1 MADISQYLQAIM
13 SAVYG
18 EDVRGSIH
26 DAIALINDV
35 GEAVLT
41 LGTAVDSPTSP
52 TTGFYQDS
60 VYLNTATG
68 DMWTCTGT
76 GWSLSGNTQGAQ
88 GDPGIAAT
96 INVGTVTGGAV
107 ASVTNSGTT
116 SAAVFDFVLPKGDK
130 GDTGDGLTAESEH
143 SGSNTIVS
151 IKNATTQT
159 VVDTF
164 NVPDGVPGATG
175 NGIASIAK
183 TATAGLVDTYTI
195 TYTDGTSTTFTVTN
209 GQDGQ
214 GAGDMTKVAYDPTN
228 SVADAGGIPAYVS
241 AHAGT
246 TYTGEKGVIVAG
258 TTIKAALVNDTASS
272 LASQTISATQNRQY
286 AVNLDNNSKLSV
298 NVPWENTTYN
308 PATTS
313 ANGLMSSADK
323 SKLDGLDAV
332 VANPAGT
339 ASEDLTK
346 LQIGN
351 IIYEIKGGGGTTI
364 VQIPSVSGTSFV
376 YTGTAQGAAITGLD
390 NTHCTVVPGTGTTV
404 TTVGTTTYV
413 QATNAGSYDFT
424 IELNDPSSM
433 VWSDLTNTDLEYSF
447 TIAKASQTITASKNS
462 VSLTTA
468 QPTDTVTISGQQG
481 SLNVSSSDTGVA
493 TVSESSG
500 VVTIT
505 GVGTGTATVSVYAA
519 ETANYNQSNTASV
532 SVTAN
537 FTIIFGFHIDGTES
551 DPTSMVTYLQDC
563 DNYGYTPAY
572 MNFSTGQ
579 FDYGS
584 WNPNGAN
591 ANEVSF
597 IFPRPCMLKSD
608 GTVDYYLSENDYTKK
623 ADGVTASD
631 VDNTS
636 YNGNAMME
644 WGRDGNKIWYKVVPD
659 TNDDMSA
666 SVYISN
672 KQIDNDFHAWS
683 FINNNGD
690 LVPHFYTPIYNGS
703 KSNNKLRSLSGQTV
717 TNNNATT
724 DERTWAQANNP
735 SGSNLWDIEVFADRT
750 LIDFLLIMMG
760 KSTDT
765 QSVFGKGLVDSGTQQ
780 TAAGFT
786 TGVHNTKGLF
796 YGTNSGTA
804 STNANAVKVFGMEN
818 WWGFINRKTL
828 GYIND
833 KGTQKVKLTHG
844 TQDGSS
850 ASDYNYDGSGYV
862 ATGITSFTGSN
873 NDYIRYFVYKALGY
887 MAVKGG
893 TGSSSTYYCDQF
905 TFNNTNVGFCL
916 KGGGN
921 QGGTTAGAFMTFL
934 YHPYSTV
941 NWDRM
946 SNLSCKPSA

>member
-13 SAVYG
+13 AAVYG

-35 GEAVLT
+35 GETVLT

-52 TTGFYQDS
+52 TTGFYQES

-76 GWSLSGNTQGAQ
+76 GWSLSGNTKGDK
-88 GDPGIAAT
+88 GDPGDAAT
-96 INVGTVTGGAV
+96 INVGTVTSGAV

-116 SAAVFDFVLPKGDK
+116 SAAVFDFVLPQGDK

-228 SVADAGGIPAYVS
+228 AVADAGGIPAYVS
-241 AHAGT
+241 AHGGT

-313 ANGLMSSADK
+313 ANGLMSSTDK

-332 VANPAGT
+332 IANPAGSPT
-339 ASEDLTK
+339 DDLTSI
-346 LQIGN
+346 QIGSTV
-351 IIYEIKGGGGTTI
+351 YRLQGGGGTTI
-364 VQIPSVSGTSFV
+364 VQIPSVSGTSFT
-376 YTGTAQGAAITGLD
+376 YDGTAQGAAITGLD
-390 NTHCTVVPGTGTTV
+390 TTHCTVVAGTGTTV
-404 TTVGTTTYV
+404 TTVGDTTYV
-413 QATNAGSYDFT
+413 KATNAGSYSFSVK
-424 IELNDPSSM
+424 LNDTSSM
-433 VWSDLTNTDLEYSF
+433 VWSDLTIADKTYSF
-447 TIAKASQTITASKNS
+447 TIAKAQQTLTASKYS
-462 VSLTTA
+462 VSLDTQTTS
-468 QPTDTVTISGQQG
+468 DTVTISGQQT

-505 GVGTGTATVSVYAA
+505 GVTTGSTTVSVYAA
-519 ETANYNQSNTASV
+519 ETANYAQSNTV
-532 SVTAN
+532 SITTQVKLSTV
-537 FTIIFGFHIDGTES
+537 FGFHIDGSES
-551 DPTSMVTYLQDC
+551 DPSARVSYLQDC

-572 MNFSTGQ
+572 MNFTTGQ

-591 ANEVSF
+591 ADEVSF

-631 VDNTS
+631 VANTS

-644 WGRDGNKIWYKVVPD
+644 WGRNGKKIWYKIVPD
-659 TNDDMSA
+659 NNDTTSY
-666 SVYISN
+666 SVYIANEQLDSDY
-672 KQIDNDFHAWS
+672 KCYP
-683 FINNNGD
+683 FINNQGQEVN
-690 LVPHFYTPIYNGS
+690 HFYTAIYSGS
-703 KSNNKLRSLSGQTV
+703 VINTKMRSLSGQAVSKSLTV
-717 TNNNATT
+717 
-724 DERTWAQANNP
+724 AQEITAARANN
-735 SGSNLWDIEVFADRT
+735 GNDRLWDIECWADRM
-750 LIDFLLIMMG
+750 LIILLTWMIT
-760 KSTDT
+760 KSTNS
-765 QSVFGKGLVDSGTQQ
+765 QNALGKGLCSNGTESINN
-780 TAAGFT
+780 AFR
-786 TGVHNTKGLF
+786 TGVHNTEGLF

-804 STNANAVKVFGMEN
+804 STYTNAIKLFGMEN
-818 WWGFINRKTL
+818 FYGFQWRRPNGLILSNGAYKLKYT
-828 GYIND
+828 
-833 KGTQKVKLTHG
+833 KGTE
-844 TQDGSS
+844 DGST
-850 ASDYNYDGSGYV
+850 ATDYNDS
-862 ATGITSFTGSN
+862 
-873 NDYIRYFVYKALGY
+873 
-887 MAVKGG
+887 G
-893 TGSSSTYYCDQF
+893 TGYLDAGISSLSGTGGGYCKTARAAGHSILPQVTDGTSTTYYADVLWYNNSMVAFPLVGGPSNDDDRVGISCIALSYVSTF
-905 TFNNTNVGFCL
+905 TSWNL
-916 KGGGN
+916 
-921 QGGTTAGAFMTFL
+921 GTTLT
-934 YHPYSTV
+934 
-941 NWDRM
+941 
-946 SNLSCKPSA
+946 CKPLV

>member
-76 GWSLSGNTQGAQ
+76 GWSLSGNTKGDQ
-88 GDPGIAAT
+88 GDPGLAAT
-96 INVGTVTGGAV
+96 IDVGTVTGGTV

-151 IKNATTQT
+151 IKNTTTQT

-228 SVADAGGIPAYVS
+228 AVADAGGIPAYVS
-241 AHAGT
+241 AHGGT

-313 ANGLMSSADK
+313 ANGLMSSTDK

-332 VANPAGT
+332 VANPAGSPT
-339 ASEDLTK
+339 DDLTSI
-346 LQIGN
+346 QIGSTV
-351 IIYEIKGGGGTTI
+351 YRLQGGGTTI
-364 VQIPSVSGTSFV
+364 VQIPSVVGDTFTYNGIS
-376 YTGTAQGAAITGLD
+376 QGPTITGLD
-390 NTHCTVVPGTGTTV
+390 TTHCTVTG
-404 TTVGTTTYV
+404 
-413 QATNAGSYDFT
+413 ATAINAGSYTLT
-424 IELNDPSSM
+424 IALNDPSSM
-433 VWSDLTNTDLEYSF
+433 VWSDLTTADKTYSY
-447 TIAKASQTITASKNS
+447 TIAKASQTLTASKNS

-468 QPTDTVTISGQQG
+468 QPSDTVTISGQQT
-481 SLNVSSSDTGVA
+481 SLTVSSSDTGVA

-505 GVGTGTATVSVYAA
+505 GVGGGSATVSVYA
-519 ETANYNQSNTASV
+519 EGTANYEQSATISISVTMQLKPSLVAWSSGTDAQISDIINGYYDGALTLQEIQSVWSVGDVRNVGLTAITASGGSGDTAWSVGESHQAQTIRLEIIDFEHDTLKSPINGKTKALVTVDMKDCFNYTNYVNNGNNNTENGYIDSSASKNWSTCARRQWCKNAFVNALPTYLKDIVKTVSKPTRENGDSNTEINLDETAFLLSCKELANYG
-532 SVTAN
+532 SLEGTQYAYYANATAN
-537 FTIIFGFHIDGTES
+537 QYKLPKADSQGNTVCCVVWTKSSYSSGFQFMNRIGSIDGT
-551 DPTSMVTYLQDC
+551 
-563 DNYGYTPAY
+563 
-572 MNFSTGQ
+572 
-579 FDYGS
+579 
-584 WNPNGAN
+584 
-591 ANEVSF
+591 
-597 IFPRPCMLKSD
+597 
-608 GTVDYYLSENDYTKK
+608 
-623 ADGVTASD
+623 TA
-631 VDNTS
+631 
-636 YNGNAMME
+636 
-644 WGRDGNKIWYKVVPD
+644 
-659 TNDDMSA
+659 
-666 SVYISN
+666 
-672 KQIDNDFHAWS
+672 
-683 FINNNGD
+683 
-690 LVPHFYTPIYNGS
+690 
-703 KSNNKLRSLSGQTV
+703 
-717 TNNNATT
+717 
-724 DERTWAQANNP
+724 
-735 SGSNLWDIEVFADRT
+735 T
-750 LIDFLLIMMG
+750 L
-760 KSTDT
+760 
-765 QSVFGKGLVDSGTQQ
+765 
-780 TAAGFT
+780 AR
-786 TGVHNTKGLF
+786 GLF
-796 YGTNSGTA
+796 
-804 STNANAVKVFGMEN
+804 
-818 WWGFINRKTL
+818 
-828 GYIND
+828 
-833 KGTQKVKLTHG
+833 
-844 TQDGSS
+844 
-850 ASDYNYDGSGYV
+850 
-862 ATGITSFTGSN
+862 
-873 NDYIRYFVYKALGY
+873 
-887 MAVKGG
+887 
-893 TGSSSTYYCDQF
+893 
-905 TFNNTNVGFCL
+905 VGFCL
-916 KGGGN
+916 
-921 QGGTTAGAFMTFL
+921 
-934 YHPYSTV
+934 
-941 NWDRM
+941 
-946 SNLSCKPSA
+946 

>member
-76 GWSLSGNTQGAQ
+76 GWSLSGNTRGAQ
-88 GDPGIAAT
+88 GDPGLAAT

-151 IKNATTQT
+151 IKNTTTQT
-159 VVDTF
+159 VVNTF

-175 NGIASIAK
+175 VGIASIAK

-241 AHAGT
+241 AHGGT

-313 ANGLMSSADK
+313 ANGLMSSTDK

-332 VANPAGT
+332 VANPAGSPT
-339 ASEDLTK
+339 DDLTSI
-346 LQIGN
+346 QIGSTV
-351 IIYEIKGGGGTTI
+351 YRLQGGGTTV
-364 VQIPSVSGTSFV
+364 VQIPSVVGDSFT
-376 YTGTAQGAAITGLD
+376 YNGIAQGPTITGLD
-390 NTHCTVVPGTGTTV
+390 STHCTVTGAT
-404 TTVGTTTYV
+404 
-413 QATNAGSYDFT
+413 ATNAGSYTMT
-424 IELNDPSSM
+424 IALNDPSSM
-433 VWSDLTNTDLEYSF
+433 VWSDLTTADKTYSY
-447 TIAKASQTITASKNS
+447 TIAKAPQTLTASKNS
-462 VSLTTA
+462 VSLTA
-468 QPTDTVTISGQQG
+468 QQPSDTVTISGQQT

-505 GVGTGTATVSVYAA
+505 GVGSGNATVSVYA
-519 ETANYNQSNTASV
+519 ESSANYEQSNT
-532 SVTAN
+532 VT
-537 FTIIFGFHIDGTES
+537 
-551 DPTSMVTYLQDC
+551 
-563 DNYGYTPAY
+563 
-572 MNFSTGQ
+572 
-579 FDYGS
+579 
-584 WNPNGAN
+584 
-591 ANEVSF
+591 
-597 IFPRPCMLKSD
+597 
-608 GTVDYYLSENDYTKK
+608 
-623 ADGVTASD
+623 
-631 VDNTS
+631 
-636 YNGNAMME
+636 
-644 WGRDGNKIWYKVVPD
+644 
-659 TNDDMSA
+659 
-666 SVYISN
+666 
-672 KQIDNDFHAWS
+672 
-683 FINNNGD
+683 INVAAE
-690 LVPHFYTPIYNGS
+690 LVPPIYG
-703 KSNNKLRSLSGQTV
+703 V
-717 TNNNATT
+717 
-724 DERTWAQANNP
+724 E
-735 SGSNLWDIEVFADRT
+735 WD
-750 LIDFLLIMMG
+750 
-760 KSTDT
+760 
-765 QSVFGKGLVDSGTQQ
+765 
-780 TAAGFT
+780 
-786 TGVHNTKGLF
+786 
-796 YGTNSGTA
+796 GTA
-804 STNANAVKVFGMEN
+804 STAWSRTDDAVNFSNPIPYYSGMS
-818 WWGFINRKTL
+818 
-828 GYIND
+828 
-833 KGTQKVKLTHG
+833 GTPSSPFDSIAPWSGMTRITDASSGELVAIPKFYYKLTKTGNAMKIQITAGENETWALSNGFRISPAH
-844 TQDGSS
+844 QDRGNGEKNTVYIGRYHC
-850 ASDYNYDGSGYV
+850 ASDYKSKTGVSPFGNQTRAGFRSGIHSLGSD
-862 ATGITSFTGSN
+862 IWQ
-873 NDYIRYFVYKALGY
+873 NDYAMRVTIWLLYLVEFADWNSQAKI
-887 MAVKGG
+887 
-893 TGSSSTYYCDQF
+893 
-905 TFNNTNVGFCL
+905 
-916 KGGGN
+916 GGGCSTN
-921 QGGTTAGAFMTFL
+921 GASMTMGYTDSMPYHTGTTATSRSATEYGGTQYRYIEGLWDNIYDWVDGIYLNNLNIYCIKNPSSFSDTTGGTLIGTSPDGGAIIKEFNIPSVTGYEYAIYPAKIGNGATDSTYICDNWGTSATGVVPCAGAYYKKEQYPGLFCIDI
-934 YHPYSTV
+934 YSNSSSQYATV
-941 NWDRM
+941 GSRLM
-946 SNLSCKPSA
+946 KL

>member
-76 GWSLSGNTQGAQ
+76 GWSLSGNTKGDQ
-88 GDPGIAAT
+88 GDPGLAAT
-96 INVGTVTGGAV
+96 IDVGTVTSGAV

-130 GDTGDGLTAESEH
+130 GDTGDGLTAESSH
-143 SGSNTIVS
+143 SGTNTTVN
-151 IKNATTQT
+151 IKNATTQQI
-159 VVDTF
+159 VDTF
-164 NVPDGVPGATG
+164 DVPDGVPGATG

-228 SVADAGGIPAYVS
+228 DVADAGGIPAYVS

-286 AVNLDNNSKLSV
+286 AVNLDNNGKLSV

-313 ANGLMSSADK
+313 ANGLMSGTDK
-323 SKLDGLDAV
+323 TKLDGLDKV
-332 VANPAGT
+332 VANPAGSPT
-339 ASEDLTK
+339 DDLTSI
-346 LQIGN
+346 QIGSTV
-351 IIYEIKGGGGTTI
+351 YRLQGGGTTI

-404 TTVGTTTYV
+404 TTVGSTTYV
-413 QATNAGSYDFT
+413 KATNAGSYDFT

-433 VWSDLTNTDLEYSF
+433 VWSDLTVADKTYAF
-447 TIAKASQTITASKNS
+447 VIAKAPQTITASKNS

-505 GVGTGTATVSVYAA
+505 GVGTGTATISVYA
-519 ETANYNQSNTASV
+519 EESANYAQSNTISITADTVMNITKTITVYSAASDTVSFTDATGAKTVTTNSSGSGTV
-532 SVTAN
+532 SVTIPAGGQNITFTSSVAKDPSDLSAN
-537 FTIIFGFHIDGTES
+537 YSKTVNV
-551 DPTSMVTYLQDC
+551 TSSTTAVYVMPN
-563 DNYGYTPAY
+563 DNTLYWYGYNGGVEAITTNNGWSY
-572 MNFSTGQ
+572 TGSSRTLSGCTFSTNYVNLHSNGENYVSGVGATSKK
-579 FDYGS
+579 DINELHLIADATISSGS
-584 WNPNGAN
+584 GYLGSFSSKDVAAYNNPLNSITNGLNYTTTTYSQTFNAYVGAEVLRGAN
-591 ANEVSF
+591 ANVYG
-597 IFPRPCMLKSD
+597 L
-608 GTVDYYLSENDYTKK
+608 
-623 ADGVTASD
+623 
-631 VDNTS
+631 
-636 YNGNAMME
+636 
-644 WGRDGNKIWYKVVPD
+644 WY
-659 TNDDMSA
+659 
-666 SVYISN
+666 
-672 KQIDNDFHAWS
+672 
-683 FINNNGD
+683 
-690 LVPHFYTPIYNGS
+690 
-703 KSNNKLRSLSGQTV
+703 
-717 TNNNATT
+717 
-724 DERTWAQANNP
+724 E
-735 SGSNLWDIEVFADRT
+735 
-750 LIDFLLIMMG
+750 
-760 KSTDT
+760 
-765 QSVFGKGLVDSGTQQ
+765 
-780 TAAGFT
+780 
-786 TGVHNTKGLF
+786 
-796 YGTNSGTA
+796 
-804 STNANAVKVFGMEN
+804 
-818 WWGFINRKTL
+818 
-828 GYIND
+828 
-833 KGTQKVKLTHG
+833 
-844 TQDGSS
+844 
-850 ASDYNYDGSGYV
+850 
-862 ATGITSFTGSN
+862 
-873 NDYIRYFVYKALGY
+873 
-887 MAVKGG
+887 
-893 TGSSSTYYCDQF
+893 
-905 TFNNTNVGFCL
+905 
-916 KGGGN
+916 
-921 QGGTTAGAFMTFL
+921 
-934 YHPYSTV
+934 
-941 NWDRM
+941 
-946 SNLSCKPSA
+946 

>member
-76 GWSLSGNTQGAQ
+76 GWSLSGNTRGAQ
-88 GDPGIAAT
+88 GDPGLAAT

-151 IKNATTQT
+151 IKNTTTQT

-228 SVADAGGIPAYVS
+228 AVADAGGIPAYVS
-241 AHAGT
+241 AHGGT

-313 ANGLMSSADK
+313 ANGLMSSTDK

-332 VANPAGT
+332 VANPAGSPT
-339 ASEDLTK
+339 DDLTSI
-346 LQIGN
+346 QIGSTV
-351 IIYEIKGGGGTTI
+351 YRLQGGGGTTI

-462 VSLTTA
+462 VSLTA
-468 QPTDTVTISGQQG
+468 QQPSDTVTISGQQT
-481 SLNVSSSDTGVA
+481 SLNVSSSATGVA

-505 GVGTGTATVSVYAA
+505 AVTNGNATVSVYA
-519 ETANYNQSNTASV
+519 ESSANYEQSATIQISVAVELTPLLVAWSSGTDAQITAMINGYYEGTLTLQEIQSVWSVGDVRNVNISAIAASGGSEATAWSVGESHRAQTVQAQIIDFDHDTLVNAINEKTKALVTIDLKNVLRDASV
-532 SVTAN
+532 SDTDGAN
-537 FTIIFGFHIDGTES
+537 NTEI
-551 DPTSMVTYLQDC
+551 
-563 DNYGYTPAY
+563 GY
-572 MNFSTGQ
+572 MNADNTNVG
-579 FDYGS
+579 G
-584 WNPNGAN
+584 WNNCPRRLWCNNGFYQALPSYMKN
-591 ANEVSF
+591 LVKQVSK
-597 IFPRPCMLKSD
+597 L
-608 GTVDYYLSENDYTKK
+608 TSEGNTSSSI
-623 ADGVTASD
+623 VTASD
-631 VDNTS
+631 YVFLLSEIEYFGTITNS
-636 YNGNAMME
+636 FAGE
-644 WGRDGNKIWYKVVPD
+644 GSQYKLYQ
-659 TNDDMSA
+659 NSA
-666 SVYISN
+666 SNRYKLPKKDASSGTYYYWERSPRNNVTQAFCN
-672 KQIDNDFHAWS
+672 IDLD
-683 FINNNGD
+683 
-690 LVPHFYTPIYNGS
+690 GS
-703 KSNNKLRSLSGQTV
+703 AG
-717 TNNNATT
+717 TT
-724 DERTWAQANNP
+724 W
-735 SGSNLWDIEVFADRT
+735 SGST
-750 LIDFLLIMMG
+750 
-760 KSTDT
+760 
-765 QSVFGKGLVDSGTQQ
+765 FGLAPS
-780 TAAGFT
+780 
-786 TGVHNTKGLF
+786 
-796 YGTNSGTA
+796 
-804 STNANAVKVFGMEN
+804 
-818 WWGFINRKTL
+818 W
-828 GYIND
+828 
-833 KGTQKVKLTHG
+833 
-844 TQDGSS
+844 
-850 ASDYNYDGSGYV
+850 
-862 ATGITSFTGSN
+862 
-873 NDYIRYFVYKALGY
+873 
-887 MAVKGG
+887 
-893 TGSSSTYYCDQF
+893 
-905 TFNNTNVGFCL
+905 CL
-916 KGGGN
+916 
-921 QGGTTAGAFMTFL
+921 
-934 YHPYSTV
+934 
-941 NWDRM
+941 
-946 SNLSCKPSA
+946 